1 MQMSLSHAVHEADM
15 SDTVINTL
23 DTVYVL
29 SVASLRES
37 APDAVQK
44 SSFCFMLITSKHV
57 CIQG

>member
-1 MQMSLSHAVHEADM
+1 MSVSHAVHEVDM

-23 DTVYVL
+23 DTVCVL
-29 SVASLRES
+29 RVASLRES

-44 SSFCFMLITSKHV
+44 SSFCFMLITSEHV

>member
-1 MQMSLSHAVHEADM
+1 MSVSHAVHEVDV

-23 DTVYVL
+23 DTVCVL

-44 SSFCFMLITSKHV
+44 SSFCFMLSGLESV
-57 CIQG
+57 NESS